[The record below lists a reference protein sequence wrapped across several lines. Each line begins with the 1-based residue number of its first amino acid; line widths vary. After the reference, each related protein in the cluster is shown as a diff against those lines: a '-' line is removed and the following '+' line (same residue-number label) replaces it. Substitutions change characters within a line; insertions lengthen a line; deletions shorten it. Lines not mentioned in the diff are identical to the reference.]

1 MGFRSKRVAAAAR
14 MSPTARTPRSFIV
27 LVLETERVTEAGR
40 PQTTLD
46 LAAAMGRSTRWATK
60 LSRTT
65 TRTSRSVDGDP
76 GRSLR
81 CYG

>member
-27 LVLETERVTEAGR
+27 LVLETERVTEVGR

-46 LAAAMGRSTRWATK
+46 LTARRSNGQIHTLGHKTLEDDHEDESKR
-60 LSRTT
+60 
-65 TRTSRSVDGDP
+65 
-76 GRSLR
+76 
-81 CYG
+81 